1 MTPVLT
7 VGWKVVICQEAKSK
21 DDFIIVVREYKRE
34 SHKEDRNLK

>member
-21 DDFIIVVREYKRE
+21 DDFVVVREYKRE